1 MKYNITAIH
10 NEKYIF
16 INIKELITVR
26 HSEKVPQVF
35 FNSLD
40 NNTVAR
46 LAKTPSKLVDV
57 ILVQGY

>member
-1 MKYNITAIH
+1 M
-10 NEKYIF
+10 
-16 INIKELITVR
+16 VR
-26 HSEKVPQVF
+26 HSEKVPGVF